1 MSGLD
6 DLAEGRPV
14 PHRLGPLAG
23 YRILEFGTNLT
34 APMATMLMGDQ
45 GADVIKVEPI
55 RGDQLRSSGDQR
67 SGVPNMGAM
76 FLNANRNKRSIALDL
91 KRADHLDAAL
101 RIAGQCDVVV
111 QNFRPGVADRIG
123 IGYEAAARLRPDII
137 YVSIDGLGD
146 SGPEANR
153 RVYDIVVQ
161 GIAGIAAVQADNVTG
176 APTTIRSAIVD
187 KTTALVVWQAV
198 TAALL
203 ARERTGQGQ
212 HIRVSML
219 NVALSFIWPEVM
231 SSSTLIGDD
240 VVVGGSMAGVRYCF
254 ATADGHILVGF
265 VTDEEFAGV
274 CQVLGR
280 PDLPGDPRF
289 DVLSKR
295 FANASELNAI
305 VGACLLR
312 RPTAYWLPRL
322 RAVDAVYAPIN
333 RPDDLAAD
341 PQIMAIGA
349 LMEHDH
355 PAAGRY
361 RQPVHP
367 IRFSDTPAHLHRHAP
382 MLDADHDEILAEFGI
397 RPASDA

>member
-1 MSGLD
+1 MPGLN
-6 DLAEGRPV
+6 DLAEDKPAMAGF
-14 PHRLGPLAG
+14 GPLAG

-55 RGDQLRSSGDQR
+55 AGEQLRSSGDQR
-67 SGVPNMGAM
+67 SGVAKMGAM

-123 IGYEAAARLRPDII
+123 IGYDAIAPMRSDII

-146 SGPEANR
+146 SGPEAHR

-161 GIAGIAAVQADNVTG
+161 GIAGIAAVQADSVTG
-176 APTTIRSAIVD
+176 EPTTIRNAIVD
-187 KTTALVVWQAV
+187 KATALVVWQAV

-203 ARERTGQGQ
+203 VRERTGMGQ

-231 SSSTLIGDD
+231 SSSTLIGED

-265 VTDEEFAGV
+265 VTDDEFAGV
-274 CQVLGR
+274 CRVLGC
-280 PDLPGDPRF
+280 PDLPDDLRF
-289 DVLSKR
+289 DTVAKR
-295 FANASELNAI
+295 FANAAALNALI
-305 VGACLLR
+305 GACLLQQ
-312 RPTAYWLPRL
+312 PTGYWLPRL
-322 RAVDAVYAPIN
+322 READAVYAPIN

-349 LMEHDH
+349 LAEHDH
-355 PAAGRY
+355 PVAGRY

-367 IRFSDTPAHLHRHAP
+367 IRFSGTPTRLHRHAP
-382 MLDADHDEILAEFGI
+382 MLDADRDAILAEFGV
-397 RPASDA
+397 RLANAP

>member
-6 DLAEGRPV
+6 DLAEGRPG

-187 KTTALVVWQAV
+187 KATALVVWQAV

-203 ARERTGQGQ
+203 ARERD
-212 HIRVSML
+212 R
-219 NVALSFIWPEVM
+219 
-231 SSSTLIGDD
+231 
-240 VVVGGSMAGVRYCF
+240 
-254 ATADGHILVGF
+254 
-265 VTDEEFAGV
+265 
-274 CQVLGR
+274 
-280 PDLPGDPRF
+280 
-289 DVLSKR
+289 
-295 FANASELNAI
+295 ASISAS
-305 VGACLLR
+305 AC
-312 RPTAYWLPRL
+312 
-322 RAVDAVYAPIN
+322 
-333 RPDDLAAD
+333 
-341 PQIMAIGA
+341 
-349 LMEHDH
+349 
-355 PAAGRY
+355 
-361 RQPVHP
+361 
-367 IRFSDTPAHLHRHAP
+367 
-382 MLDADHDEILAEFGI
+382 
-397 RPASDA
+397 